1 MAAPALTFVVPG
13 PLDKPTGGYGYDR
26 RLLAELATLGW
37 HVDVRHLPDVFP
49 FPSQP
54 ERAKAEALLDAL
66 PAGRPVAVDGLA
78 YAVLPEAMARLA
90 GRAPLIALIH
100 HPLSLETGLDATTV
114 AALAASERAAL
125 AAAHAIV
132 VTSPATAGI
141 LAADFGVPNAEITIA
156 VPGTDR
162 MPPARGSGG
171 PVVSL
176 LAVGSIIPRK
186 GHVELVEA
194 LAALPAGNWTLDI
207 VGDPRL
213 DPNEALRLD
222 ETIRQTGLS
231 ERVTRTGP
239 IDRDTLATRY
249 DRADVF
255 VLNSYYE
262 GYGMAYA
269 EAIAHGLPVIGTTGG
284 AIPDTLGDAAILVPP
299 GGGPALTAALR
310 RMIEDAD
317 GRATLAAKAR
327 AAALRLPGWTDTAR
341 IFAGVVEA
349 AIQKA
354 RRRR

>member
-1 MAAPALTFVVPG
+1 MTERTLTFVVPG

-26 RLLAELATLGW
+26 RLLAELASLGW
-37 HVDVRHLPDVFP
+37 RIDVLHLPDTFP
-49 FPSQP
+49 FPNP
-54 ERAKAEALLDAL
+54 AERAEAERLLDAL
-66 PAGRPVAVDGLA
+66 PAGGPVAVDGLA

-90 GRAPLIALIH
+90 RRAPLVALIH
-100 HPLSLETGLDATTV
+100 HPLSLETGLDAATV

-125 AAAHAIV
+125 AAAHGIV

-141 LAADFGVPNAEITIA
+141 LVADFGVPRDEIAIA

-171 PVVSL
+171 PTVRL

-194 LAALPAGNWTLDI
+194 LAALPSGDWTLDI

-213 DPNEALRLD
+213 DTNEALRLD
-222 ETIRQTGLS
+222 ETIRRHTSLTT
-231 ERVTRTGP
+231 RVTRTGP
-239 IDRDTLATRY
+239 IDRDTLAGLY

-284 AIPDTLGDAAILVPP
+284 AIPDTLGAAAILVPP
-299 GGGPALTAALR
+299 GGGPALTGALR

-317 GRATLAAKAR
+317 GRAALAAKAR
-327 AAALRLPGWTDTAR
+327 AAALRLPGWADTAR
-341 IFAGVVEA
+341 LFARAVEA

-354 RRRR
+354 R

>member
-1 MAAPALTFVVPG
+1 MADRALTFVVPG

-26 RLLAELATLGW
+26 RLLAELAGLGW
-37 HVDVRHLPDVFP
+37 RTDVLHLPDTFP
-49 FPSQP
+49 FPSP
-54 ERAKAEALLDAL
+54 TDLAEAERLLDAL

-78 YAVLPEAMARLA
+78 YAVLPDAMARLA
-90 GRAPLIALIH
+90 ARAPLVALIH
-100 HPLSLETGLDATTV
+100 HPLALETGLDAATV

-125 AAAHAIV
+125 AAAHGIV

-141 LAADFGVPNAEITIA
+141 LAADFGVPRAAIAVA

-162 MPPARGSGG
+162 MSPARGSGG
-171 PVVSL
+171 PGVHL

-194 LAALPAGNWTLDI
+194 LAALPSGDWTLDI

-213 DPNEALRLD
+213 DPAEAARLED
-222 ETIRQTGLS
+222 TIRRTALMA
-231 ERVTRTGP
+231 RVELTGP
-239 IDRDTLATRY
+239 VVRDTLATLY
-249 DRADVF
+249 DHADVF

-310 RMIEDAD
+310 RMIEDPD
-317 GRATLAAKAR
+317 DRAALAAKAR
-327 AAALRLPGWTDTAR
+327 AAAARLPEWADTVG

-349 AIQKA
+349 AVQKA
-354 RRRR
+354 R